1 MLEQEKINHFYTGYA
16 PQVIISEIDVLT
28 ASITQTDFPYI
39 EIRNTAAESP
49 STFIRGT
56 RIMVST
62 IINYLL
68 LGETPNSIVKELL
81 PRLTLAQV
89 RDAMLYYSVY
99 KAQIDKERSE
109 NTEEA
114 ARKYL
119 REKLGEENYRK
130 ITGANGG

>member
-1 MLEQEKINHFYTGYA
+1 MLEQQKINHFYTGYA

-39 EIRNTAAESP
+39 EIRNFAEGP

-56 RIMVST
+56 RVMVGT
-62 IINYLL
+62 IIGYLL
-68 LGETPNSIVKELL
+68 MGETPNSIVKEIL
-81 PRLTLAQV
+81 PHLTLVQV
-89 RDAMLYYSVY
+89 RDAILYYSVY

-119 REKLGEENYRK
+119 REKLGEEGYRK